1 MWRVNVGGIGGWVWA
16 GVFLI
21 FLGVFAFLGLFFFS
35 GCAIMCGV
43 FSSVGYQSG
52 QLGRTVNPLALPS
65 YVRIVDPPPF
75 FAHEFLVGF
84 FVVRLGMGYGAVVSA
99 SS

>member
-1 MWRVNVGGIGGWVWA
+1 MYA
-16 GVFLI
+16 
-21 FLGVFAFLGLFFFS
+21 
-35 GCAIMCGV
+35 V

-75 FAHEFLVGF
+75 LPTSFLVGF
-84 FVVRLGMGYGAVVSA
+84 FVR
-99 SS
+99 